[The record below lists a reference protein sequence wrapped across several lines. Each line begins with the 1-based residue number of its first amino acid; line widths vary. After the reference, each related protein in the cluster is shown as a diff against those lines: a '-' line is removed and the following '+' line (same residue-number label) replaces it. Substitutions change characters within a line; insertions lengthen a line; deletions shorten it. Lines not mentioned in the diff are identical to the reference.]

1 MLQCCSEKKLLRQL
15 PVLLSISALLVVP
28 FAANALDFIVYDS
41 LPQSSS
47 GADTVASPVGPLYD
61 SFSTGADSGPIS
73 SVSFLLSGDNTDGG
87 TISANLYA
95 DNSDTVGG
103 LISALGTISD
113 ASLTGGFSVVNLPL
127 GSNPSLNTGTRY
139 WIGLSTSGSAL
150 WSYTFDT
157 SGTGVNGEFFQ
168 NSNGTFPNNPGG
180 GYQMQVALASVP
192 EPSTFV
198 LEMIAL
204 AALGV
209 FARRR
214 RLA

>member
-1 MLQCCSEKKLLRQL
+1 MMLQCCSEKKLLRQL

-28 FAANALDFIVYDS
+28 FVANAGVIVYDS

-47 GADTVASPVGPLYD
+47 GADPVGSFGPLYD

-113 ASLTGGFSVVNLPL
+113 ASLTGGLSVVNLPL

-139 WIGLSTSGSAL
+139 WIGLSTSASATR
-150 WSYTFDT
+150 WAWTTDT

-168 NSNGTFPNNPGG
+168 NSFGTFPNIPQG

>member
-1 MLQCCSEKKLLRQL
+1 MMRQCCSEKKLLRQL

-28 FAANALDFIVYDS
+28 FAANAGVIVYDS

-47 GADTVASPVGPLYD
+47 GSDSVGSFGPLYD

-113 ASLTGGFSVVNLPL
+113 ASLTGGLSVVNLPL

-150 WSYTFDT
+150 WSYTLDT
-157 SGTGVNGEFFQ
+157 SGTGVNGEFFR
-168 NSNGTFPNNPGG
+168 NINGTFPNNPDG

>member
-1 MLQCCSEKKLLRQL
+1 MMLQCCSEKKLLRQL

-28 FAANALDFIVYDS
+28 FAANAGVIVYDS

-47 GADTVASPVGPLYD
+47 GADPVGSFGPLYD

-113 ASLTGGFSVVNLPL
+113 ASLTGGLSVVNLPL

-150 WSYTFDT
+150 WAYTFDT

-168 NSNGTFPNNPGG
+168 NPNGTFPNNPDG